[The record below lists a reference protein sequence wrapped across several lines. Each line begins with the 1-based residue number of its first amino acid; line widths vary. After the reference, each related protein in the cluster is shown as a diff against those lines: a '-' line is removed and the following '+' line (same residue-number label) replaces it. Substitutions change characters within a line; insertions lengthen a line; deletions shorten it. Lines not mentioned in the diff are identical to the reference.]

1 MTDHLHRD
9 LEQVKQH
16 VLAMGGLAEEALGAA
31 RSAFETRDLVHV
43 EVLRSIEIRIDTVQM
58 EIDDEIL
65 KCLALHQPVAGDLRF
80 VTAAMKIVN
89 DLERVGDLATT
100 IGKRLLE
107 VLENPP
113 VGSLVQFGTMM
124 QKAAEMLNLSLNAF
138 VHLDSVLARR
148 VIDLDDRID
157 EIHREHFERVVG
169 AMKLDPGMIDLG
181 VALLSISR
189 CIERIA
195 DLSTNIAEDVVFVAE
210 ATDIRHPSLAAAARE

>member
-9 LEQVKQH
+9 LERVKQN
-16 VLAMGGLAEEALGAA
+16 VLAMGGLAEEALGTA
-31 RSAFETRDLVHV
+31 RSAFETRDPAHV
-43 EVLRSIEIRIDTVQM
+43 EGLRSIEVRIDSLQM
-58 EIDDEIL
+58 QIDDEIL

-107 VLENPP
+107 VLECPP
-113 VGSLVQFGTMM
+113 VGHLVDFGSMM
-124 QKAAEMLNLSLNAF
+124 DKAAEMLNQSLDAF
-138 VHLDSVLARR
+138 VRLDSALARR
-148 VIDLDDRID
+148 VIELDDWID
-157 EIHREHFERVVG
+157 DQHRKHFEQVVS
-169 AMKLDPGMIDLG
+169 AMKADPHVIDLG

-210 ATDIRHPSLAAAARE
+210 ATDIRHPRLSAPMG